1 MVRWFTAALLALFL
15 TFRVLPAAAAMF
27 EAEEQTLTQ
36 EIEKGGLTGT
46 ALAKDYM
53 ARGSLRLLNQQMAD
67 ALADYDQGVATAPK
81 LAQAYLH
88 RAIGRREAGDLAHA
102 VDDLSQAI
110 ALGADDPAGAHYLRG
125 DLRARLKDY
134 RAAIADYDQAI
145 ALDKEFGHAYVGRG
159 NARLEAGDET
169 GALAD
174 ASHAVQSKSVL
185 YEYKNLFRLIPH
197 YEVLFPRLHM
207 VPIDPSHPLEEAYLL
222 RGRLLLQKG
231 DYQHARSDFQY
242 VIGQGIKKP
251 ELWLYYSLDL
261 LAIHHCWDGEDMLDE
276 AAEAM
281 GTSRATLVQAHRD
294 FIAKTP
300 CAEDLLE

>member
-1 MVRWFTAALLALFL
+1 MVRWFAIALLVL
-15 TFRVLPAAAAMF
+15 TFALRPLPAAAMF

-36 EIEKGGLTGT
+36 EIEKGSLTGE

-53 ARGSLRLLNQQMAD
+53 ARGSLRFLNGRLAD
-67 ALADYDQGVATAPK
+67 ALADYDQAVAAAPK

-88 RAIGRREAGDLAHA
+88 RAIGRREAGDLTHA

-110 ALGADDPAGAHYLRG
+110 ALGADDQAAAYYLRG

-134 RAAIADYDQAI
+134 RAAITDYDQAI

-159 NARLEAGDET
+159 NARLELGDQA

-174 ASHAVQSKSVL
+174 ASYAIQSKTVL
-185 YEYKNLFRLIPH
+185 YVYKSLFRLIPH
-197 YEVLFPRLHM
+197 YEILFPRLHM
-207 VPIDPSHPLEEAYLL
+207 EPIDFEHPRAHAYLL
-222 RGRLLLQKG
+222 RARLSLQKG
-231 DYQHARSDFQY
+231 DYERARPDFQY
-242 VIGQGIKKP
+242 AADIDFKNP
-251 ELWLYYSLDL
+251 EVWRYYSLEM
-261 LAIHHCWDGEDMLDE
+261 LAIHHCWDGEHMLDKT
-276 AAEAM
+276 AEMM